1 MTNQKKLRNLLVR
14 SFEEPLGNKDLQ
26 LLNTGLKASEEL
38 QNEKQELLKLRE
50 DLKAAEAD
58 FSNDFEQKVMNAL
71 REEKNTAEIFEILP
85 VFRTVA
91 FSGIAAILIVLI
103 SVYFADGS
111 LTFDSIMGIGRYA
124 PDLGVLAFF

>member
-1 MTNQKKLRNLLVR
+1 MTNQKKLRKLLVR

-26 LLNTGLKASEEL
+26 LLNAGLKASEEL

-50 DLKAAEAD
+50 DLKAVEAD
-58 FSNDFEQKVMNAL
+58 FSNGFEQKVMNTL
-71 REEKNTAEIFEILP
+71 REEKNTAGTFEILP

-124 PDLGVLAFF
+124 PDLGILAFF